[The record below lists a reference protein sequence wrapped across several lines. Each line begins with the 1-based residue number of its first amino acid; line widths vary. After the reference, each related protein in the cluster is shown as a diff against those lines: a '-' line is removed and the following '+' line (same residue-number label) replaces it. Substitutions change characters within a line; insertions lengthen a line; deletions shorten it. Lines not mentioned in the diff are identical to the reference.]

1 MSSWSSTAWTT
12 PATSSCTRPTT
23 NPRPNV
29 KPWVSSFDSVSKLH
43 LGADDPSK
51 PLLAV
56 IIDRLSSGA
65 APKAATIGIEG
76 TSVTANAKLA
86 KDKESIDAA
95 ISDIK
100 KTEDR
105 SKDLIQQAKEAPTL
119 GQTGGSA
126 PSFGKDAIAGKETSK
141 DSLKDSDKLLKAQ
154 AADPKKEVPKMM
166 GAKKETDLP
175 VQTSQQPDKKKQEI
189 SDDSLPGK
197 KFQNIPDDAMKKKQ
211 VVEKDDGSS

>member
-1 MSSWSSTAWTT
+1 M
-12 PATSSCTRPTT
+12 
-23 NPRPNV
+23 
-29 KPWVSSFDSVSKLH
+29 SKLH
-43 LGADDPSK
+43 LGSDDPSK

-76 TSVTANAKLA
+76 TGVTANQKLA

-119 GQTGGSA
+119 GQAGGSA
-126 PSFGKDAIAGKETSK
+126 PSFGKDALAGKETSK
-141 DSLKDSDKLLKAQ
+141 DSLKDSDKLLKA
-154 AADPKKEVPKMM
+154 APVVDPKKEVPKMM

-175 VQTSQQPDKKKQEI
+175 VQTSQQPDKKKQEK

-211 VVEKDDGSS
+211 VVEKDDGSFY